1 LDKIESGIAMSEE
14 NRIDYLE
21 IPARDLPKA
30 KAFFTELFGWQ
41 FEDYGPEYCSFSD
54 GNIGG
59 GFFRSDLHSST
70 SGGACLIVIYNADLE
85 KAVSKVTELGGT
97 VTKEIYSFPG
107 GQRFHFTDPNDNE
120 YAIWSDK

>member
-1 LDKIESGIAMSEE
+1 MSAE

-30 KAFFTELFGWQ
+30 KAFFIGLFAWQ

-54 GNIGG
+54 GNIAG

-70 SGGACLIVIYNADLE
+70 SNGACLIVIYNADLE
-85 KAVSKVTELGGT
+85 KAVSRVTELGGT
-97 VTKEIYSFPG
+97 VTREIYSFPG